1 MYLSQLHLDGN
12 SRQTRNALSAPNK
25 FHGAV
30 ESAFPGSRERNLW
43 RIDQRGGQ
51 FYLLV
56 LSAQKPDL
64 TAASEQ
70 FGVQGETWQTKS
82 CQALLERIC
91 TDSRWRF
98 RLCANPTYS
107 VPAGTGKRGRVCAH
121 SELEHQIQWLI
132 RQGEKH
138 GFLLKREEC
147 SVIKEKWYIFKKG
160 TTSNKVTFLAVTYDG
175 ILTVKNA
182 ERFKEALCAGIGS
195 GKAYGAGLMTLVR
208 EGTAYV

>member
-12 SRQTRNALSAPNK
+12 SRQTRNALSAPSK

-30 ESAFPGSRERNLW
+30 ESAFPGSRQRNLW

-56 LSAQKPDL
+56 LSTQKPDL

-82 CQALLERIC
+82 CQTLLDRIC

-107 VPAGTGKRGRVCAH
+107 VQSGNGKRGRVCAH
-121 SELEHQIQWLI
+121 SELEHQIQWLDPAG
-132 RQGEKH
+132 RKARLPLKTGEM
-138 GFLLKREEC
+138 LRD
-147 SVIKEKWYIFKKG
+147 KG
-160 TTSNKVTFLAVTYDG
+160 KVVHLQKGNDVQ
-175 ILTVKNA
+175 
-182 ERFKEALCAGIGS
+182 
-195 GKAYGAGLMTLVR
+195 
-208 EGTAYV
+208 